1 MSLLPKLKMLKIEKF
16 AKENKLKITKDEC
29 GDQIIKAK
37 QGHDIKN
44 GIAKTGAIKRFKRL
58 KGHQALVVAVLR
70 DTKL

>member
-37 QGHDIKN
+37 QGQIL
-44 GIAKTGAIKRFKRL
+44 KTALLKPERL
-58 KGHQALVVAVLR
+58 SALSA
-70 DTKL
+70 